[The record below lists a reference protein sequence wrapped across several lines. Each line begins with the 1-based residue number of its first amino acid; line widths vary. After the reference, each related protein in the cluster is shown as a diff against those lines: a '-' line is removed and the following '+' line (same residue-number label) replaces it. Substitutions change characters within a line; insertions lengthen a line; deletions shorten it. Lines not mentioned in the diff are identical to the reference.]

1 MSLVARTLHGA
12 VLGAL
17 LVALA
22 GCVVPRSQL
31 EAVRVQNR
39 SLTEQNR
46 AQLAE
51 IENLKVH
58 GRNTEDQLKRS
69 EEELALVE
77 DRVGLD
83 DKQLANF
90 RRERDELHKQF
101 MGLVNN
107 RGTAPGEIGGR
118 LAEISQ
124 RYPALQF
131 DPRSGVAKLDTDILF
146 DSGKDELKPGA
157 EKVLAEVAQVLG
169 SPEAADLRVMVV
181 GHTDDRQIVRTPG
194 EEQFATNFDLS
205 AARALAVAKKLRGAG
220 IKPERMGVAGFGAH
234 QPIAPNASAAD
245 RHKNRRVE
253 LFVLAPD
260 VPVVGWTETM
270 PTIY

>member
-1 MSLVARTLHGA
+1 MSLVPRILNGA
-12 VLGAL
+12 VLGAV
-17 LVALA
+17 LVTLA
-22 GCVVPRSQL
+22 GCMVPRSQL
-31 EAVRVQNR
+31 EAVRVQSR
-39 SLTEQNR
+39 ALGEQNR

-58 GRNTEDQLKRS
+58 TRNTEDQLKRA
-69 EEELALVE
+69 EEELALIE
-77 DRVGLD
+77 ERVGLD
-83 DKQLANF
+83 DKQLANY
-90 RRERDELHKQF
+90 RRERDQLHRQF

-107 RGTAPGEIGGR
+107 RGSMPGEIGGR

-131 DPRSGVAKLDTDILF
+131 DPRSGIAKLDTDILF
-146 DSGKDELKPGA
+146 DSGKDQLKPGA
-157 EKVLAEVAQVLG
+157 ERVLAEVAQVLAT
-169 SPEAADLRVMVV
+169 PEAADLRVMVV
-181 GHTDDRQIVRTPG
+181 GHTDDRRIVKTQG
-194 EEQFATNFDLS
+194 GEQFATNFDLS
-205 AARALAVAKKLRGAG
+205 AARALAVAKELRGAG
-220 IKPERMGVAGFGAH
+220 IKPERMGVAGFGGH

-270 PTIY
+270 PNIY